1 VTDPSFRA
9 AVVGVGHLGRHHA
22 RILGA
27 APEVDLVAVA
37 DLDLDRA
44 RGVAA
49 DVGTVAVRDL
59 REIELPVDGVVVSVP
74 TKDHVR
80 VGLPLLEAGVAVLVE
95 KPIAASI
102 PEADRLIEAA
112 AASGATLA
120 VGHTER
126 HNPAVTAALPLISAP
141 RFIEVHRLA
150 SFQPRS
156 LDIDVVFDVMIHDL
170 DVVLACVGS
179 EPVAIEAIGVPVLS
193 SRIDIANAR
202 LRFANGCI
210 ANLTA
215 SRISRERVR
224 KLRVFQP
231 HALVSVDYAEQ
242 QVEIWKVK
250 KGKDEQVGIDGGRV
264 AVVNAEPLERELRDF
279 VRAARRRTSPRVT
292 GADGRRALAVAQRIA
307 DAMRAVA
314 VKHRRTESHERRIL
328 VRKRRR
334 QAPLRRSAVRVR
346 ARGAVTDP
354 RSRASRCTCG

>member
-1 VTDPSFRA
+1 MTEPPFRA
-9 AVVGVGHLGRHHA
+9 AVIGVGHLGRHHA

-27 APEVDLVAVA
+27 APDVDLVAVV
-37 DLDLDRA
+37 DLDPDRA
-44 RGVAA
+44 RAVAA
-49 DVGTVAVRDL
+49 DTGAVAVSDV
-59 REIELPVDGVVVSVP
+59 REIDPPVDGVVVSVP
-74 TKDHVR
+74 TKDHLC

-102 PEADRLIEAA
+102 READRLIQAA
-112 AASGATLA
+112 DASGATLA

-126 HNPAVTAALPLISAP
+126 YNPAVTAALPLISAP

-150 SFQPRS
+150 SFRPRS

-170 DVVLACVGS
+170 DVVLSCVGS
-179 EPVAIEAIGVPVLS
+179 EPVSIEAVGVPVLS

-215 SRISRERVR
+215 SRISRDRVR

-250 KGKDEQVGIDGGRV
+250 RGKDERVGIDGGRV
-264 AVVNAEPLERELRDF
+264 GVTNAEPLERELDDF

-307 DAMRAVA
+307 DAVA
-314 VKHRRTESHERRIL
+314 DGSDP
-328 VRKRRR
+328 
-334 QAPLRRSAVRVR
+334 APQ
-346 ARGAVTDP
+346 GT
-354 RSRASRCTCG
+354 T